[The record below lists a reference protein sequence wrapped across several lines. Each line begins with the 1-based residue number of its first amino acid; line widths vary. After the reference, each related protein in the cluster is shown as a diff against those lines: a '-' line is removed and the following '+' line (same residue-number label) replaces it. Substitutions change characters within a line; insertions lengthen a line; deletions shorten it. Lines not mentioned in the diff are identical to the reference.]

1 MGLRIALGIS
11 AAVCLALA
19 SLTYGSNDVL
29 YFQSFAAKAA
39 HDGTAALYRDGAHL
53 IAYHPESIAPM
64 THPPAILAPLAGM
77 QYLENATGIP
87 FRFWFRLVTT
97 IAHLIAGLFVWRLI
111 SAKAAIYYVLCPAA
125 IMIAGFHG
133 NTDPLVVA
141 LLLACIYAAERKRPA
156 LSGALFAMACS
167 VKVWPLFL
175 VPAFGLGLESWRARL
190 RFCISAA
197 GVAAALTF
205 PYLFGD
211 SKAILSNLLG
221 YHGSAGMWGLSQRPW
236 YARVGVP
243 VTFSAIAGLVVYL
256 RVRHASLIYMIGS
269 SILLFLVLTP
279 GFSVQYLAWI
289 LPFCFLFGS
298 QVGGAVYATSSV
310 FLAIVYTYWSG
321 GVPWYFADSLI
332 PHAGS
337 GLVGYSAA
345 LCWMTLA
352 ISIVSAIWLRSWES
366 NTGTGSGELNQ

>member
-1 MGLRIALGIS
+1 
-11 AAVCLALA
+11 
-19 SLTYGSNDVL
+19 
-29 YFQSFAAKAA
+29 
-39 HDGTAALYRDGAHL
+39 
-53 IAYHPESIAPM
+53 
-64 THPPAILAPLAGM
+64 
-77 QYLENATGIP
+77 
-87 FRFWFRLVTT
+87 
-97 IAHLIAGLFVWRLI
+97 
-111 SAKAAIYYVLCPAA
+111 
-125 IMIAGFHG
+125 
-133 NTDPLVVA
+133 
-141 LLLACIYAAERKRPA
+141 
-156 LSGALFAMACS
+156 
-167 VKVWPLFL
+167 
-175 VPAFGLGLESWRARL
+175 LESWRARL